1 VIRKA
6 SSDLWGRVADVSS
19 GNSNVDYASVY
30 IFLGVLLLVVVRR
43 LSLVLKGTKVSKVR
57 TVVFSAYYVILAFFF
72 TLTSFFYGGA
82 TAQDAAL
89 YLAVGAAGAYGSYL
103 FSDRR
108 IGFWKGADG
117 SIYYKGAV
125 IIYMIY
131 LVGLVA
137 RIAID
142 LAYIGPQA
150 FTFSTLP
157 GATPLSTSA
166 ADAGILTDSLL
177 TLGAGL
183 LVGRNARVM
192 KRYSSIVQGKET
204 VPDTPPKIS
213 LT

>member
-1 VIRKA
+1 M
-6 SSDLWGRVADVSS
+6 SS
-19 GNSNVDYASVY
+19 GGSNAGYASVY
-30 IFLGVLLLVVVRR
+30 LFLGILLLVVIRR
-43 LSLVLKGTKVSKVR
+43 LRVVLKGTKVSKLR

-82 TAQDAAL
+82 TPDDAVL
-89 YLAVGAAGAYGSYL
+89 YVAVGAAGAYGSYL

-108 IGFWKGADG
+108 IGFWKDADG

-125 IIYMIY
+125 IIYLIY

-142 LAYIGPQA
+142 LVFIGPQA
-150 FTFSTLP
+150 FTFSTAP
-157 GATPLSTSA
+157 SASPLSGSA
-166 ADAGILTDSLL
+166 IDAGIVTDSLL

-183 LVGRNARVM
+183 LVGRNVRVM
-192 KRYSSIVQGKET
+192 RRYSSIVQGKEA